1 MGEEAM
7 EADGHAV
14 SGDCVEDR
22 GEDDVAEMDGM
33 APQERDGD
41 RDGGDGR
48 HDEQRCDDAAHNGGA
63 EARR

>member
-1 MGEEAM
+1 M

-41 RDGGDGR
+41 RDAATGDTMSSAVMTRPTTAAPACG
-48 HDEQRCDDAAHNGGA
+48 DD
-63 EARR
+63 